1 MNAQNIVST
10 LSDLVSRELSNK
22 EPSPVTS
29 QERQMAEYLADTVKL
44 MVSGQKVD
52 YDEETTIDFA
62 GFTDEED
69 SEDEEQHEEKEV
81 DENWTNKE
89 LVLEKYDLK
98 SFSEDFM
105 RQVIDSVDHPGP
117 GSKHGRSWKAIHHRF
132 RTIPNRHYIP
142 HFRKYHEHHGTKR
155 QKTQNLNKLVKNKP
169 I

>member
-1 MNAQNIVST
+1 MNAQNIAST

-52 YDEETTIDFA
+52 YDEKTTIDFA

-69 SEDEEQHEEKEV
+69 SEGEEQHEEEEV
-81 DENWTNKE
+81 DEDWTNKE

-105 RQVIDSVDHPGP
+105 RQVIDFVDQAGP
-117 GSKHGRSWKAIHHRF
+117 RSKHGRSWKAIHHRF
-132 RTIPNRHYIP
+132 RTIPNRHYIL
-142 HFRKYHEHHGTKR
+142 HFRKY
-155 QKTQNLNKLVKNKP
+155 L
-169 I
+169 